1 MRGLFRFVFLA
12 AFLLAPA
19 ILLAA
24 DLQKGLDA
32 YNEADYATSLAECQ
46 PLADEGNAEAQ
57 FCVGRLYANGFGVP
71 MDDVLALKWYGLAA
85 ASGHAEAQFCLAV
98 MHANGWGVPMND
110 VAAVNYYRLAAE
122 QGFVQAQKSLAF
134 LYDHG
139 TGVEQSRVMAYMW
152 YDVAAKRGDTTA
164 ELKAKE
170 LAEKLSQDEL
180 LSAQQ
185 SALKW
190 LDGFDGETM
199 HAGRID

>member
-1 MRGLFRFVFLA
+1 MRGLFRFVFWV

-32 YNEADYATSLAECQ
+32 YNEADYETSLAECQ

-71 MDDVLALKWYGLAA
+71 MDDALALKWYGLAA

-110 VAAVNYYRLAAE
+110 VAAANYYRLAAE
-122 QGFVQAQKSLAF
+122 QGFMQAQTSLAF
-134 LYDHG
+134 LYNHG
-139 TGVEQSRVMAYMW
+139 TGVEQSRVTAYMW
-152 YDVAAKRGDTTA
+152 YDVAAKRGDTA
-164 ELKAKE
+164 SESKAKE
-170 LAEKLSQDEL
+170 LAEKMSQDEL
-180 LSAQQ
+180 LSAQK
-185 SALKW
+185 SALEW
-190 LDGFDGETM
+190 LEGFDGETM
-199 HAGRID
+199 HAGRLD